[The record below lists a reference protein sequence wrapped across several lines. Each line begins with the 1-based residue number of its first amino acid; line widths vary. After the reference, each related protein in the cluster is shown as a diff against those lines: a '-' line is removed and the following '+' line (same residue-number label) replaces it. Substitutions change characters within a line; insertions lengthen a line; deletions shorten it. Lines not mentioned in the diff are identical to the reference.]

1 MTARASAAD
10 LPAHPPVSIVLPMSD
25 YPHAAP
31 GPAPAEPQ
39 GELVIRT
46 IAMPADTNANGDI
59 FGGWLMSQMDL
70 GAAIIAK
77 NISRS
82 RVTTVAVD
90 GMVFHNPVYV
100 GDIVNCHARL
110 LKVGRTSMRIDIQ
123 AWVQRGRDGTL
134 LQVTEG
140 IFTYVAIDENG
151 RPHPVHR

>member
-1 MTARASAAD
+1 
-10 LPAHPPVSIVLPMSD
+10 MSD
-25 YPHAAP
+25 ASPP
-31 GPAPAEPQ
+31 STAPAEPT

-77 NISRS
+77 NLSRS

-90 GMVFHNPVYV
+90 GMVFLNPVYV

-110 LKVGRTSMRIDIQ
+110 LKVGRTSMRIDIE
-123 AWVQRGRDGTL
+123 AWVQRGKDGTL
-134 LQVTEG
+134 LKVTEG
-140 IFTYVAIDENG
+140 VFTYVAIDENG
-151 RPHPVHR
+151 RPHPVHRE

>member
-1 MTARASAAD
+1 MSEASA
-10 LPAHPPVSIVLPMSD
+10 PSVPPT
-25 YPHAAP
+25 
-31 GPAPAEPQ
+31 EPQ

-77 NISRS
+77 NLSRS

-90 GMVFHNPVYV
+90 GMVFHNPVFV
-100 GDIVNCHARL
+100 GDIVNCHAHL
-110 LKVGRTSMRIDIQ
+110 LKVGRTSMRIHIE
-123 AWVQRGRDGTL
+123 AWVQRGRDGQL
-134 LQVTEG
+134 LRVTEG
-140 IFTYVAIDENG
+140 VFTYVAIDDKG

>member
-1 MTARASAAD
+1 MPAD
-10 LPAHPPVSIVLPMSD
+10 TTPKPIANE
-25 YPHAAP
+25 PH
-31 GPAPAEPQ
+31 

-70 GAAIIAK
+70 GAAIVAK

-90 GMVFHNPVYV
+90 GMVFLNPVYV

-110 LKVGRTSMRIDIQ
+110 LKVGRTSMRIDIE
-123 AWVQRGRDGTL
+123 AWVQRGKDGEL
-134 LQVTEG
+134 LKVTEG
-140 IFTYVAIDENG
+140 IFTYVAINDQG